1 MCIRDSSPE
10 IALDG
15 CAGKIVSGFT
25 WYYAGVCS
33 AKQAEKRLG
42 RDGKPLTK
50 SVEIRFPG
58 QVETPLKA
66 RSAR

>member
-1 MCIRDSSPE
+1 MYKRQ
-10 IALDG
+10 
-15 CAGKIVSGFT
+15 VSGFT

-33 AKQAEKRLG
+33 AKQAEKLLG

-66 RSAR
+66 KVGEVNIDAENDLSLIHI